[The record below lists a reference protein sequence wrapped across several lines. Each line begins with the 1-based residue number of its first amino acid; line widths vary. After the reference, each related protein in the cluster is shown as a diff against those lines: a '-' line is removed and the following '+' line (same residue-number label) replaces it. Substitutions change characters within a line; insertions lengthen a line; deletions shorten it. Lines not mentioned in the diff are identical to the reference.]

1 MLKHKIVQNWAHAI
15 YQIALESDRRA
26 EMLEQIN
33 AICYGLNNNPSLTT
47 LLSFEKLSKDNVD
60 GLIKDT
66 FGSMGVDPIL
76 INTIKYMVECDAFV
90 GAREIFELTKKQLLS
105 TNLDFAFGQIYST
118 KLLSK
123 DVVDKITAKMENKFN
138 KKIHFIQEVD
148 ESLIAGIKV
157 VVGDVVYDGSLKSRF
172 EDLKESIKKM
182 EG

>member
-1 MLKHKIVQNWAHAI
+1 MLKHKVIQNWAHAI
-15 YQIALESDRRA
+15 YQLSIESNKQS

-33 AICYGLNNNPSLTT
+33 AICYGLNHNPSLTT
-47 LLSFEKLSKDNVD
+47 LLSLDKLSKDNVD
-60 GLIKDT
+60 GLIHDT
-66 FGSMGVDPIL
+66 FGSIGIDPIL
-76 INTIKYMVECDAFV
+76 INAIKYMVECDAFV

-105 TNLDFAFGQIYST
+105 TNVDFAFGQIYST

-123 DVVDKITAKMENKFN
+123 DVIDKITSKMENKFN
-138 KKIHFIQEVD
+138 KKIHFIQEID